1 MTSDQR
7 ATRRALRKVHKLAAS
22 ATRRYIRLPLGPQA
36 EYGVEDLCQPLL
48 YACENHTAVTWSGT
62 RLRDH
67 GLDLPDGDT
76 VLRQF
81 GRADWKEL
89 AKGFTRL
96 HREPLVKAWRSG
108 LLGGPVD
115 IAIDFTDEPWYGRD
129 LPFIVRSEAD
139 RGTTRFIR
147 WASLS
152 ILADPVRFVAATAPV
167 FPGAS
172 KTEVVE
178 FILGELPPWLKFRR
192 AFLDRGFYSVDVLTM
207 LEENGVGYVVAARK
221 TSRVKRAIRSLQ
233 RRGRNSARYTVRS
246 LADSIET
253 VLFFVEDEDGE
264 AHAFVTNMPVKDA
277 ERLARSYRKRWGIET
292 AFRVKN
298 GFRAKTCART
308 YPVRFA
314 LYMTAMALYNFWVFV
329 NVLVV
334 LAPGFVPERPRITV
348 DDFRF
353 GLLDLQFPGIR

>member
-7 ATRRALRKVHKLAAS
+7 ATRRALLKVHKLTAS
-22 ATRRYIRLPLGPQA
+22 ATRRHIRLPLGPQA
-36 EYGVEDLCQPLL
+36 EYAVSDLFQPLL
-48 YACENHTAVTWSGT
+48 YACENGTAVTWSGT
-62 RLRDH
+62 HLRDR
-67 GLDLPDGDT
+67 GLGLPDGDT

-81 GRADWKEL
+81 GRADWRGL

-96 HREPLVKAWRSG
+96 HREPLLKAWRSG
-108 LLGGPVD
+108 LLRGPVD
-115 IAIDFTDEPWYGRD
+115 IAFDFTDEHWYGED
-129 LPFIVRSEAD
+129 LPFVVRGEAD

-147 WASLS
+147 WASVS

-172 KTEVVE
+172 KTGVVE
-178 FILGELPPWLKFRR
+178 FLLGELPPWLKVRR
-192 AFLDRGFYSVDVLTM
+192 AFLDRGFYSVDILTM
-207 LEENGVGYVVAARK
+207 LEENNIGYVVAARR
-221 TSRVKRAIRSLQ
+221 TSSVRRA
-233 RRGRNSARYTVRS
+233 VRS
-246 LADSIET
+246 LRRRGLDSANYTVCSPAGSVET
-253 VLFFVEDEDGE
+253 TLFFVVDEDKE
-264 AHAFVTNMPVKDA
+264 VHAFVTNLPVKDA

-292 AFRVKN
+292 AFRVKD

-314 LYMTAMALYNFWVFV
+314 LAMMAMALYNFWVFV

-334 LAPGFVPERPRITV
+334 LALGLVPERPRVTV

>member
-1 MTSDQR
+1 MHNQR
-7 ATRRALRKVHKLAAS
+7 ATRRALLKVHKLTGS
-22 ATRRYIRLPLGPQA
+22 ATRRHIRLPLGPQA
-36 EYGVEDLCQPLL
+36 EYAVPDLCQPLL

-81 GRADWKEL
+81 GRTDWREL

-96 HREPLVKAWRSG
+96 HREPLLKAWRSG

-115 IAIDFTDEPWYGRD
+115 IAIDFTDEPWYGKD

-147 WASLS
+147 WASVS

-167 FPGAS
+167 FPGTS
-172 KTEVVE
+172 KTEVIE
-178 FILGELPPWLKFRR
+178 FLLGELPPWLKFRR
-192 AFLDRGFYSVDVLTM
+192 AYLDRGFFSVDVLTM
-207 LEENGVGYVVAARK
+207 LEENGIGYVVAARK
-221 TSRVKRAIRSLQ
+221 TSRVKRAIRSLL
-233 RRGRNSARYTVRS
+233 RWGKTSTKYTVRS
-246 LADSIET
+246 LSDSVGT
-253 VLFFVEDEDGE
+253 TLFINVNEKGE
-264 AHAFVTNMPVKDA
+264 VATFVTNLPVKDA
-277 ERLARSYRKRWGIET
+277 ERLARAYRKRWGIET

-314 LYMTAMALYNFWVFV
+314 LYMMAMALYNFWVFV
-329 NVLVV
+329 NALMA
-334 LAPGFVPERPRITV
+334 LALGFVPVKPRITV
-348 DDFRF
+348 DDLRF